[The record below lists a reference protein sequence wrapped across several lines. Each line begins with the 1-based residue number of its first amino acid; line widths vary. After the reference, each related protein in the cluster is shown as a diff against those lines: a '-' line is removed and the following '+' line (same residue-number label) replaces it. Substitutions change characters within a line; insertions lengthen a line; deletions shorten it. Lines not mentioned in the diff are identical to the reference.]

1 MLEVE
6 TLRGGHPHT
15 VITLGNSSV
24 HPEPGQRGGG
34 EQETRGKN
42 RNGRTA
48 FAVTAVP
55 RVNRLETELSPPF
68 FSSPPP
74 LAAPPIG
81 RAMEGPSVDSQ
92 AGWPSHLVRSRQRCE
107 SDRVAD
113 QPFAL
118 RSEALRRSG

>member
-1 MLEVE
+1 MARE
-6 TLRGGHPHT
+6 RGNQHFERPR
-15 VITLGNSSV
+15 
-24 HPEPGQRGGG
+24 RGSQGP
-34 EQETRGKN
+34 KN

-55 RVNRLETELSPPF
+55 RANRLRSELTPPF

-74 LAAPPIG
+74 SADVPFG
-81 RAMEGPSVDSQ
+81 RAREGLSTDPQ
-92 AGWPSHLVRSRQRCE
+92 AGWPSHLVRLRQRCE

-118 RSEALRRSG
+118 RSEALRRSGWNTRLVPPVRAE